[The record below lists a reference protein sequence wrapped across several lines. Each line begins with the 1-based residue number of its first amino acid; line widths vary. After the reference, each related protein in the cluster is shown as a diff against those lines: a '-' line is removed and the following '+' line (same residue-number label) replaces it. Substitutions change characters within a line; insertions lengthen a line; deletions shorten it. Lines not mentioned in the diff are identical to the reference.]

1 MISVWQIGIE
11 WIKERGEHVT
21 SALGAWLQDVGGL
34 RYLCLSFIPH
44 SIGRLSPHG
53 FNARGWAGNAKGQP
67 RRLSR
72 KDTPRR
78 LVARCQGR
86 RVSKDVCIRTSPFV
100 FSRTETLSDFQR
112 KSSLEWQPQ
121 APDGSGLRNKG
132 KEGRVDGEGRHSFEG
147 FGYEG
152 KRERRKLMR
161 KARSKDGGRFIN
173 FGKQVEERRGSQR
186 E

>member
-1 MISVWQIGIE
+1 MWRLH
-11 WIKERGEHVT
+11 WEHGFRMWVGWDT
-21 SALGAWLQDVGGL
+21 CVFLLFLIRSADSALTALMLVAEQEMQ
-34 RYLCLSFIPH
+34 R
-44 SIGRLSPHG
+44 
-53 FNARGWAGNAKGQP
+53 ARPW
-67 RRLSR
+67 RLSR